1 MQGGKNGRGGLRAL
15 VRDACLLLG
24 VGRIEAWRA
33 DGSPIVVPLVRLTLV
48 AVGAGAYLGLAIL
61 GWGGFAAFFAHPA
74 LIALAVALFA
84 LSGVALFAG
93 GNLSPGVC
101 EDRSNRW
108 VIAVFAVI
116 GLLDAFLPAW
126 TDRKDF
132 WTLDGDTVRW
142 LGVILSAAGG
152 TLRIWP
158 VFVLGPR
165 FSGLVAIQPGH
176 TLVTSGIYSVFRHP
190 SYLGLLV
197 SSLGW
202 GLAFRSG
209 VGVLL
214 TALLV
219 PPLLARI
226 RAEEKLLRTHFGTEY
241 DAYRARTSRLIP
253 GLY

>member
-1 MQGGKNGRGGLRAL
+1 
-15 VRDACLLLG
+15 VRDACLRLG

-33 DGSPIVVPLVRLTLV
+33 DGVPIVVPIVRLTLV
-48 AVGAGAYLGLAIL
+48 AVGTAAYLGLAIL
-61 GWGGFAAFFAHPA
+61 GWGGFAAFFTHPA
-74 LIALAVALFA
+74 LIALAIVLIV
-84 LSGVALFAG
+84 LSGAAAFAG

-116 GLLDAFLPAW
+116 GLLAAFLPAW

-142 LGVILSAAGG
+142 LGVLLFAAGG

-158 VFVLGPR
+158 VFVLGQR

-176 TLVTSGIYSVFRHP
+176 TLVTNGVYSVIRHP

-214 TALLV
+214 TVLLV

-226 RAEEKLLRTHFGTEY
+226 RAEERLLRTHFGTEY